1 MECFCESSAR
11 TTNRKMRVTV
21 FDSLH
26 FNGFYYLRRM
36 ADFNIDVEAC
46 LEVLRQGGIIL
57 YPTDT
62 VWGIGCDAT
71 NAEAVEKIKQ
81 LKQRPDEK
89 GMIVLVA
96 DFRDL
101 LEYVA
106 APDPSVPDYLET
118 LTKPTTV
125 IYRNAIGLPANV
137 LASDGSIGIRVVDE
151 PFCKHLIKRLRT
163 PLVSTSANFADEP
176 APNSYREISP
186 DIIKGVDYV
195 VKYRQEEDG
204 AYLPSAVVKTNADGS
219 FSVIRP

>member
-1 MECFCESSAR
+1 M
-11 TTNRKMRVTV
+11 NRKMRIR
-21 FDSLH
+21 FFRYIH

-36 ADFNIDVEAC
+36 ADFNTDVEAC
-46 LEVLRQGGIIL
+46 LEVLRAGGIIL

-71 NAEAVEKIKQ
+71 NTEAVEKVKQ

-96 DFRDL
+96 DFRDV

-106 APDPSVPDYLET
+106 APDPGVEEYLAT
-118 LTKPTTV
+118 VSKPTTV
-125 IYRNAIGLPANV
+125 IFQNAIGLPENV
-137 LASDGSIGIRVVDE
+137 TAADGSVGIRVIDE
-151 PFCKHLIKRLRT
+151 VFCKHLIKRLRT
-163 PLVSTSANFADEP
+163 PLVSTSANFADEK
-176 APNSYREISP
+176 APDSYREISP

-195 VKYRQEEDG
+195 VKYRQEEDISF
-204 AYLPSAVVKTNADGS
+204 LPSAVVKMNVDGS